1 MTVDS
6 SAQGPHPWLT
16 SPRVQSLWALAAG
29 ALLATSVVN
38 PSGRPFPAVAF
49 AFAGLMLPLL
59 EAGPTLRRAAWL
71 GWLAGFGC
79 NAVAFYWII
88 GLLEAF
94 AHFPLIAAVPVAALL
109 WAAQGLVMAAA
120 AAFAASA
127 RQAGAPLWVAF
138 PLAVVAAFGA
148 APALFPW
155 NPSAS
160 LVEWTPYAQIAELGG
175 AALLDAALLFAGAG
189 AFEAM
194 RTRRALPAAV
204 AFLALL
210 GPFLFGAARLPAL
223 AERYAEAPTLRVGV
237 VQPNVGIHDKR
248 DRRLAPRHLQQLRTM
263 TAELERQGAELV
275 LWPETAYPYPMGRGM
290 SYEPLGAYRMRAI
303 GSRVPLLAGTITR
316 GGECER
322 WNSVVA
328 VTPEGRIAGVA
339 DKVVLL
345 HFGETVPGWHW
356 LPPLRDYFRC
366 PGLTAGE
373 APAAL
378 PIAGARVGVLNC
390 YEDVLADATRAVAA
404 LDPQWLANF
413 TNDAWFGDTAEPH
426 LHQLIARLR
435 TIETRREL
443 VRAVNTGVSSH
454 VRADGVAVVETATF
468 EPASFVAEVR
478 LLEGVTLYTRLGD
491 WVTSVA
497 LGALLALLLL
507 AFICDRSGRGR
518 AGPGA

>member
-1 MTVDS
+1 MSPAV
-6 SAQGPHPWLT
+6 PHPWLAH
-16 SPRVQSLWALAAG
+16 PRARSLLALASG

-38 PSGRPFPAVAF
+38 PSGTPFPAIAF
-49 AFAGLMLPLL
+49 PFAGLMLVALDG
-59 EAGPTLRRAAWL
+59 APTIKRAAWL

-79 NAVAFYWII
+79 NAVAFYWIV
-88 GLLEAF
+88 GLLQAF
-94 AHFPLIAAVPVAALL
+94 AYFPLVAAIPVAALL
-109 WAAQGLVMAAA
+109 WAAQGLTMALA
-120 AAFAASA
+120 AAFAASV
-127 RQAGAPLWVAF
+127 RRAGVPLWVGF
-138 PLAVVAAFGA
+138 PLAVIAAFGA
-148 APALFPW
+148 SPSLFPW

-160 LVEWTPYAQIAELGG
+160 LVDWTEVAQVAELGG
-175 AALLDAALLFAGAG
+175 AALLDAVLLFTGAG

-194 RTRRALPAAV
+194 RRRRALPTVV
-204 AFLALL
+204 ALVA
-210 GPFLFGAARLPAL
+210 LFGAWTFGLLRLPAL
-223 AERYAEAPTLRVGV
+223 EATYEEAPTLRVGV

-248 DRRLAPRHLQQLRTM
+248 DRRLAPRHLLQLRSM
-263 TAELERQGAELV
+263 TAELERQGAEVV

-290 SYEPLGAYRMRAI
+290 DYEPVGTYRMRAI
-303 GSRVPLLAGTITR
+303 GSNVPLLAGTITR

-345 HFGETVPGWHW
+345 HFGETVPGWHV

-373 APAAL
+373 TPSVL
-378 PIAGARVGVLNC
+378 PSAGARVGVLNC
-390 YEDVLADATRAVAA
+390 YEDVLADATRDVAA

-435 TIETRREL
+435 AIESRREL

-454 VRADGVAVVETATF
+454 VRADGVSLIETPTF
-468 EPASFVAEVR
+468 EPASFVAEVT
-478 LLEGVTLYTRLGD
+478 LLEGVTLHTWLGD
-491 WVTSVA
+491 WVTSLV
-497 LGALLALLLL
+497 LGVLLGLLVLVS
-507 AFICDRSGRGR
+507 FHRE
-518 AGPGA
+518 